1 MNTITFGI
9 NNICGFGLNF
19 CLDGF
24 RILYLI
30 IAVLMWSCTMIFSI
44 EYMAHYRN
52 KLRYYIFSAVT
63 FFATAGVF
71 ISADLF
77 TTFVFFEIMSLAS
90 YVWVIQDE
98 RPEAIRAGD
107 TYLAIAIIGGLVML
121 MGIFMLYHFAGT
133 TDLRAVGYDGSA
145 LQFIAGCLMLF
156 GFAAK
161 AGGYPLHIWLPKAH
175 PVAPAP
181 ASALL
186 SGILTKAGVFGILLL
201 SCYMFHGSAQWGTL
215 ILTIG
220 VITMFL
226 GALLALFSVDLKRT
240 LACSSVSQIGFIL
253 TGIGTYDLLGEANA
267 LAARGTLM
275 HMVNHSMIKL
285 LLFMAAGVVYM
296 NLHELDLNKIRGF
309 GRNKPLLKVL
319 FLSGALGI
327 GGIPLFNGY
336 VSKTLIHE
344 SIVEYK
350 EMLIEGEAAP
360 LLYGAGII
368 GLIEWIFI
376 ISGGLTVAYMTK
388 LFIALFIEK
397 NSDEAT
403 QKKFDENRN
412 YMNRASS
419 IVLIIPAIFMPLAG
433 ALPGIVADGIM
444 DLGQGFLRASALHEK
459 IHYFSGTN
467 LLGGFYSIA
476 FGAVLYLF
484 VVRKLLIKD
493 GQYVNRWPKYID
505 LEEYFYR
512 PLLLVILPAV
522 FGFICRILDRMVD
535 FSVPVLL
542 KVGGFIVG
550 VLDKIVDFIVPILI
564 NIGVFFTRIL
574 DRAVDFIIVALRK
587 TVLKDEKLPQER
599 IEGTA
604 VTHFFGQIFDG
615 IIHGLNNTVWS
626 YHPRKEK
633 AEHKLAM
640 LSMRISENNMIIARS
655 LSFALS
661 LAGVG
666 LVIVLIYMLI

>member
-1 MNTITFGI
+1 MNT
-9 NNICGFGLNF
+9 ICGFGLNF

-24 RILYLI
+24 RVLYCI

-44 EYMAHYRN
+44 EYMAHYKN

-63 FFATAGVF
+63 FLATVGVF

-77 TTFVFFEIMSLAS
+77 TTFVFFEIMSLSS
-90 YVWVIQDE
+90 YVWVVQDE
-98 RPEAIRAGD
+98 RPQSLRAGD

-121 MGIFMLYHFAGT
+121 MGIFMLYNLTGT
-133 TDLRAVGYDGSA
+133 TDLRAAGYDGSA
-145 LQFIAGCLMLF
+145 VSFVAGCLMLF

-201 SCYMFHGSAQWGTL
+201 SCYMFYGSAQWGTL
-215 ILTIG
+215 IITIG

-226 GALLALFSVDLKRT
+226 GALLALFSIDLKRT

-253 TGIGTYDLLGEANA
+253 TGIGTYDLCGEANA

-296 NLHELDLNKIRGF
+296 NLHELDLNKIKGF
-309 GRNKPLLKVL
+309 GRKKPLLKML
-319 FLSGALGI
+319 FLTGALGI

-350 EMLIEGEAAP
+350 EMLIMGEASP
-360 LLYGAGII
+360 LLYGAGLIT
-368 GLIEWIFI
+368 LIEWIFI
-376 ISGGLTVAYMTK
+376 ISGGITVAYMTK
-388 LFIALFIEK
+388 LFIVLFVEK
-397 NSDEAT
+397 NGDEAT
-403 QKKFDENRN
+403 QKKYDENTH
-412 YMNRASS
+412 YMNTASA
-419 IVLIIPAIFMPLAG
+419 IVLTIPAIFMPLAG
-433 ALPGIVADGIM
+433 ILPNIVADGIM

-459 IHYFSGTN
+459 INYFSATN

-476 FGAVLYLF
+476 IGAVLYLV
-484 VVRKLLIKD
+484 VVRKCLIKD
-493 GQYVNRWPKYID
+493 GNYLNRWPKFID
-505 LEEYFYR
+505 LEDYFYR
-512 PLLLVILPAV
+512 PLLLKILPGIL
-522 FGFICRILDRMVD
+522 GFICKILDRLVD
-535 FSVPVLL
+535 FTVPV
-542 KVGGFIVG
+542 
-550 VLDKIVDFIVPILI
+550 LI
-564 NIGVFFTRIL
+564 NIGVFITRVL
-574 DRAVDFIIVALRK
+574 DRAVDHVVVNLRK
-587 TVLKDEKLPQER
+587 TVFRDEKLPQER

-604 VTHFFGQIFDG
+604 VTHFFGQIADG
-615 IIHGLNNTVWS
+615 AIRGLNKTVWS
-626 YHPRKEK
+626 YRPRKEK

-640 LSMRISENNMIIARS
+640 ISMRISENSMIIVRS

-666 LVIVLIYMLI
+666 LVIVLICMLI

>member
-24 RILYLI
+24 RILYCA
-30 IAVLMWSCTMIFSI
+30 IAVFMWSCTMIFSV

-52 KLRYYIFSAVT
+52 KFRYYVFSAVT
-63 FFATAGVF
+63 FLATVGVF
-71 ISADLF
+71 ISADLI

-98 RPEAIRAGD
+98 RDEAIRAGD

-121 MGIFMLYHFAGT
+121 MGIFMLYYLTGT

-145 LQFIAGCLMLF
+145 VQFTAGCLMLF

-201 SCYMFHGSAQWGTL
+201 SCYMFYGSTQWGTL
-215 ILTIG
+215 IITIG

-226 GALLALFSVDLKRT
+226 GALLALFSIDLKRT
-240 LACSSVSQIGFIL
+240 LACSSVSQIGFIM

-267 LAARGTLM
+267 LAARGSLM

-285 LLFMAAGVVYM
+285 LLFMIAGVVYM
-296 NLHELDLNKIRGF
+296 NLHELDLNKIKGF
-309 GRNKPLLKVL
+309 GRKKPLLKVL

-344 SIVEYK
+344 SIVEYR
-350 EMLIEGEAAP
+350 ELLLEGEATS
-360 LLYGAGII
+360 LLYGTGII
-368 GLIEWIFI
+368 TLIEWIFI
-376 ISGGLTVAYMTK
+376 ISGGITIAYMTK
-388 LFIALFIEK
+388 LFVVLFVEK
-397 NSDEAT
+397 NNDESIQ
-403 QKKFDENRN
+403 QKYDDNKK
-412 YMNRASS
+412 YMNPVSAV
-419 IVLIIPAIFMPLAG
+419 VLTIPAIFMPIVG
-433 ALPGIVADGIM
+433 MLPNVVADGIM
-444 DLGQGFLRASALHEK
+444 DLGQGFLRASVLHEK
-459 IHYFSGTN
+459 INYFSGKN

-476 FGAVLYLF
+476 IGVLLYLF
-484 VVRKLLIKD
+484 IVRKCLIKD
-493 GQYVNRWPKYID
+493 NEYVNRWPKFID

-522 FGFICRILDRMVD
+522 FGFVCRILDR
-535 FSVPVLL
+535 F
-542 KVGGFIVG
+542 
-550 VLDKIVDFIVPILI
+550 VDFIVPILI
-564 NIGVFFTRIL
+564 NVGVFITRIL
-574 DRAVDFIIVALRK
+574 DRALDFIVVSLRK
-587 TVLKDEKLPQER
+587 TVFKDEKLPQER
-599 IEGTA
+599 FEGTA
-604 VTHFFGQIFDG
+604 ITHLFGGMIDN

-626 YHPRKEK
+626 YRPRKEK

-640 LSMRISENNMIIARS
+640 LSMRISENNTIIVRS

-666 LVIVLIYMLI
+666 LVVVLLCMLF

>member
-9 NNICGFGLNF
+9 NGICGFGLNF

-24 RILYLI
+24 RILYCI

-44 EYMAHYRN
+44 EYMAHYKN

-63 FFATAGVF
+63 FIATAGVF
-71 ISADLF
+71 VSADLF

-98 RPEAIRAGD
+98 RPQSLRAGD

-121 MGIFMLYHFAGT
+121 MGIFMLYNLTGT

-145 LQFIAGCLMLF
+145 VQFVAGCLMLF

-201 SCYMFHGSAQWGTL
+201 SCYMFYGSAQWGTL
-215 ILTIG
+215 IITIG

-226 GALLALFSVDLKRT
+226 GALLALFSIDLKRT

-296 NLHELDLNKIRGF
+296 NLHELDLNKIKGF
-309 GRNKPLLKVL
+309 GRKKPLLKVL

-350 EMLIEGEAAP
+350 EMLIVGEASP
-360 LLYGAGII
+360 LLYGAGLIT
-368 GLIEWIFI
+368 LIEWIFI
-376 ISGGLTVAYMTK
+376 ISGGITVAYMTK
-388 LFIALFIEK
+388 LFIVLFVEK

-403 QKKFDENRN
+403 QQKYDENTH
-412 YMNRASS
+412 YMNTASA
-419 IVLIIPAIFMPLAG
+419 IVLTIPAIFMPLAG
-433 ALPGIVADGIM
+433 ILPNIVADGIM

-459 IHYFSGTN
+459 INYFSGTN

-476 FGAVLYLF
+476 IGAVLYLV
-484 VVRKLLIKD
+484 VVRKCLIKD
-493 GQYVNRWPKYID
+493 GEYLNRWPKFID
-505 LEEYFYR
+505 LEDYFYR
-512 PLLLVILPAV
+512 PLLLKILPGM
-522 FGFICRILDRMVD
+522 FGFICKILDKLVD
-535 FSVPVLL
+535 FT
-542 KVGGFIVG
+542 
-550 VLDKIVDFIVPILI
+550 VPILI
-564 NIGVFFTRIL
+564 NIGVFVTRVL
-574 DRAVDFIIVALRK
+574 DRAIDHLVVNLRK
-587 TVLKDEKLPQER
+587 TVFKDEKLPQER

-604 VTHFFGQIFDG
+604 LTHFFGQIADG
-615 IIHGLNNTVWS
+615 VIRGLNKTAWS

-640 LSMRISENNMIIARS
+640 ISMRLSENGMIIARS

-666 LVIVLIYMLI
+666 LVIVLICMLI

>member
-1 MNTITFGI
+1 MDTITFGI

-19 CLDGF
+19 SLDGF
-24 RILYLI
+24 RVLYCI
-30 IAVLMWSCTMIFSI
+30 IATLMWSCTMIFSI

-63 FFATAGVF
+63 FLATVGVF

-90 YVWVIQDE
+90 YVWVVQDE
-98 RPEAIRAGD
+98 RPESLRAGD

-121 MGIFMLYHFAGT
+121 MGIFMLYNLTGT
-133 TDLRAVGYDGSA
+133 TDLRAVVYDGSA
-145 LQFIAGCLMLF
+145 VQFIAGVLMLF

-161 AGGYPLHIWLPKAH
+161 AGGFPLHIWLPKAH

-201 SCYMFHGSAQWGTL
+201 SCYMFKGSAQWGTL
-215 ILTIG
+215 IITIG

-226 GALLALFSVDLKRT
+226 GALLALFSIDLKRT

-267 LAARGTLM
+267 LAARGSLM

-296 NLHELDLNKIRGF
+296 NLHELNLNKIKGF
-309 GRNKPLLKVL
+309 GRKKPLLKVL

-350 EMLIEGEAAP
+350 EMLLEGEAVP

-368 GLIEWIFI
+368 TLIEWIFI
-376 ISGGLTVAYMTK
+376 VSGGITIAYMTK
-388 LFIALFIEK
+388 LFVVLFVEK
-397 NSDEAT
+397 NNDEEL
-403 QKKFDENRN
+403 QKKYDENTN
-412 YMNRASS
+412 YMNKASAV
-419 IVLIIPAIFMPLAG
+419 VLTIPAIFMPLAG
-433 ALPGIVADGIM
+433 ALPHIVADGIM
-444 DLGQGFLRASALHEK
+444 NLGQGFLNASELHEK
-459 IHYFSGTN
+459 INYFSGTN

-476 FGAVLYLF
+476 IGALLYMF
-484 VVRKLLIKD
+484 VVRKCLVKNNE
-493 GQYVNRWPKYID
+493 YHNKWPKYLD
-505 LEEYFYR
+505 LEDYFYR
-512 PLLLVILPAV
+512 PLLLTILPAV
-522 FGFICRILDRMVD
+522 LGFICRIFDR
-535 FSVPVLL
+535 F
-542 KVGGFIVG
+542 
-550 VLDKIVDFIVPILI
+550 VDFIVPILI
-564 NIGVFFTRIL
+564 NVGVFITRIL
-574 DRAVDFIIVALRK
+574 DRALDFVVVSLRK
-587 TVLKDEKLPQER
+587 TIFKDEKLPQER

-604 VTHFFGQIFDG
+604 VTHFFGSIIDEL
-615 IIHGLNNTVWS
+615 IHGLNNTVWS

-640 LSMRISENNMIIARS
+640 FSARISENNMIIARS

-666 LVIVLIYMLI
+666 LVIVLLYMLI

>member
-24 RILYLI
+24 RVLYCA

-52 KLRYYIFSAVT
+52 KARYYIFSAVT
-63 FFATAGVF
+63 FVATVGVF
-71 ISADLF
+71 ISADLI

-98 RPEAIRAGD
+98 RDEAIRAGD

-121 MGIFMLYHFAGT
+121 MGIFMLYYLTGT

-145 LQFIAGCLMLF
+145 VQFTAGCLMLF

-215 ILTIG
+215 IITIG

-226 GALLALFSVDLKRT
+226 GALLALFSIDLKRT

-253 TGIGTYDLLGEANA
+253 TGIGTYDLLGDANA
-267 LAARGTLM
+267 LAARGSLM

-296 NLHELDLNKIRGF
+296 NLHELDLNKIKGF
-309 GRNKPLLKVL
+309 GRKKPLLKVL

-350 EMLIEGEAAP
+350 ELLLEGEVAP

-368 GLIEWIFI
+368 TLIEWIFI
-376 ISGGLTVAYMTK
+376 ISGGITIAYMTK
-388 LFIALFIEK
+388 LFVVLFIEK
-397 NSDEAT
+397 NNDEAV
-403 QKKFDENRN
+403 QQKFDDNKK
-412 YMNRASS
+412 YMNPVSAV
-419 IVLIIPAIFMPLAG
+419 VLTIPAIFMPLV
-433 ALPGIVADGIM
+433 GIIPNITADTIM
-444 DLGQGFLRASALHEK
+444 NLGQDFLKASALHEK
-459 IHYFSGTN
+459 INYFSGKN

-476 FGAVLYLF
+476 IGAVLYLF
-484 VVRKLLIKD
+484 VVRKCLIKD
-493 GQYVNRWPKYID
+493 NEYVNRWPKFID

-512 PLLLVILPAV
+512 PLLLVILPSV
-522 FGFICRILDRMVD
+522 FGFICRI
-535 FSVPVLL
+535 F
-542 KVGGFIVG
+542 
-550 VLDKIVDFIVPILI
+550 DKFVDFIVPILI
-564 NIGVFFTRIL
+564 NIGVFITRIL
-574 DRAVDFIIVALRK
+574 DRALDFIVVSLRK
-587 TVLKDEKLPQER
+587 TIFKDEKLPQER
-599 IEGTA
+599 FEGTA
-604 VTHFFGQIFDG
+604 ITHFFGQIIDNT
-615 IIHGLNNTVWS
+615 IHGLNNTVWS
-626 YHPRKEK
+626 YRPRKEK

-640 LSMRISENNMIIARS
+640 IAMRISENNTIIVRS

-666 LVIVLIYMLI
+666 LVVVLLCMLF

>member
-9 NNICGFGLNF
+9 NGICGFGLNF

-24 RILYLI
+24 RILYCI

-44 EYMAHYRN
+44 EYMAHYKN

-63 FFATAGVF
+63 FIATAGVF
-71 ISADLF
+71 VSADLF

-98 RPEAIRAGD
+98 RPQSLRAGD

-121 MGIFMLYHFAGT
+121 MGIFMLYNLTGT

-145 LQFIAGCLMLF
+145 VQFVAGCLMLF

-201 SCYMFHGSAQWGTL
+201 SCYMFYGSAQWGTL
-215 ILTIG
+215 IITIG

-226 GALLALFSVDLKRT
+226 GALLALFSIDLKRT

-296 NLHELDLNKIRGF
+296 NLHELDLNKIKGF
-309 GRNKPLLKVL
+309 GRKKPLLKVL

-350 EMLIEGEAAP
+350 EMLIVGEASP
-360 LLYGAGII
+360 LLYGAGLIT
-368 GLIEWIFI
+368 LIEWIFI
-376 ISGGLTVAYMTK
+376 ISGGITVAYMTK
-388 LFIALFIEK
+388 LFIVLFVEK

-403 QKKFDENRN
+403 QQKYDENTH
-412 YMNRASS
+412 YMNTASA
-419 IVLIIPAIFMPLAG
+419 IVLTIPAIFMPLAG
-433 ALPGIVADGIM
+433 ILPNIVADGIM

-459 IHYFSGTN
+459 INYFSGTN

-476 FGAVLYLF
+476 IGAVLYLV
-484 VVRKLLIKD
+484 VVRKCLIKD
-493 GQYVNRWPKYID
+493 GEYLNRWPKFID
-505 LEEYFYR
+505 LEDYFYR
-512 PLLLVILPAV
+512 PLLLKILPGM
-522 FGFICRILDRMVD
+522 FGFICKILDKLVD
-535 FSVPVLL
+535 FT
-542 KVGGFIVG
+542 
-550 VLDKIVDFIVPILI
+550 VPILI
-564 NIGVFFTRIL
+564 NIGVFVTRVL
-574 DRAVDFIIVALRK
+574 DRAIDHLVVNLRK
-587 TVLKDEKLPQER
+587 TVFKDEKLPQER

-604 VTHFFGQIFDG
+604 LTHFFGQIADG
-615 IIHGLNNTVWS
+615 VIRGLNKTVWS

-640 LSMRISENNMIIARS
+640 ISMRLSENGMIIARS

-666 LVIVLIYMLI
+666 LVIVLICMLI

>member
-1 MNTITFGI
+1 MNEISFGLD
-9 NNICGFGLNF
+9 NICGFGLNF

-24 RILYLI
+24 RVLYLI
-30 IAVLMWSCTMIFSI
+30 IAVLMWSCTMIFSV
-44 EYMAHYRN
+44 EYMAHYKN
-52 KLRYYIFSAVT
+52 KLRYYLFSAVT
-63 FFATAGVF
+63 FIATAGVF

-98 RPEAIRAGD
+98 RDEAIRAGD
-107 TYLAIAIIGGLVML
+107 TYLAIAVIGGLVML
-121 MGIFMLYHFAGT
+121 MGIFMLYHLTGT

-145 LQFIAGCLMLF
+145 VQFIAGCLMLF

-201 SCYMFHGSAQWGTL
+201 SCYMFYGNAKWGTL
-215 ILTIG
+215 IITIG

-226 GALLALFSVDLKRT
+226 GALLALFSIDLKRT

-253 TGIGTYDLLGEANA
+253 TGIGTYDLLNEANA

-296 NLHELDLNKIRGF
+296 NLHELNLNKIKGF
-309 GRNKPLLKVL
+309 GRKKPLLKIL

-344 SIVEYK
+344 SIVEYR
-350 EMLIEGEAAP
+350 ELLLEGEATA
-360 LLYGAGII
+360 LLYGPGLIT
-368 GLIEWIFI
+368 LIEWIFI
-376 ISGGLTVAYMTK
+376 ISGGITLAYMTK
-388 LFIALFIEK
+388 LFVVLFVEK
-397 NSDEAT
+397 NNDEEI
-403 QKKFDENRN
+403 QKKYDENKH
-412 YMNRASS
+412 YMNLASS

-433 ALPGIVADGIM
+433 MLPNIVADGIM
-444 DLGQGFLRASALHEK
+444 NLGQGFLKAAPLHEK
-459 IHYFSGTN
+459 INYFSGTN

-476 FGAVLYLF
+476 IGALLYLV
-484 VVRKLLIKD
+484 VVRKCLIKD
-493 GQYVNRWPKYID
+493 GEYLNRWPKFID
-505 LEEYFYR
+505 LEDYFYR
-512 PLLLVILPAV
+512 PLLLTILPAV
-522 FGFICRILDRMVD
+522 CGFVCGILDRLVD
-535 FSVPVLL
+535 FT
-542 KVGGFIVG
+542 
-550 VLDKIVDFIVPILI
+550 VPILI
-564 NIGVFFTRIL
+564 NIGVFITRVL
-574 DRAVDFIIVALRK
+574 DRTIDFVVVSLRK
-587 TVLKDEKLPQER
+587 TIFKEEKLPQER

-604 VTHFFGQIFDG
+604 VTHFFGQIADG
-615 IIHGLNNTVWS
+615 VIHFLNETVWS

-640 LSMRISENNMIIARS
+640 LSMRISENNMIIVRS

-666 LVIVLIYMLI
+666 LVIVLVCMLL

>member
-1 MNTITFGI
+1 MEMIEFGI

-24 RILYLI
+24 RILYCI
-30 IAVLMWSCTMIFSI
+30 IAVLMWSCTMIFSV

-52 KLRYYIFSAVT
+52 KSRYYIFSAVT
-63 FFATAGVF
+63 FLATAGVF

-77 TTFVFFEIMSLAS
+77 TTFVFFEIMSLSS

-98 RPEAIRAGD
+98 RPESLRAGD
-107 TYLAIAIIGGLVML
+107 TYLAIAVIGGLVML
-121 MGIFMLYHFAGT
+121 MGIFMLYYLTGT

-145 LQFIAGCLMLF
+145 VQFIAGVLMLF

-201 SCYMFHGSAQWGTL
+201 SCYMFKSSAKWGTM
-215 ILTIG
+215 IITIG

-226 GALLALFSVDLKRT
+226 GALLALFSIDLKRT

-296 NLHELDLNKIRGF
+296 NLHELNLNKIRGF
-309 GRNKPLLKVL
+309 GRKKPLLKYL
-319 FLSGALGI
+319 FLAGALGI

-350 EMLIEGEAAP
+350 ELLIEGEATP

-368 GLIEWIFI
+368 TLIEWIFI
-376 ISGGLTVAYMTK
+376 ISGGITVAYMTK
-388 LFIALFIEK
+388 LFIVLFIEK
-397 NSDEAT
+397 NNDEEL
-403 QKKFDENRN
+403 QKKYDENTK
-412 YMNRASS
+412 YMNTASS

-433 ALPGIVADGIM
+433 MLPNIVADGIM
-444 DLGQGFLRASALHEK
+444 DMGQGFLQAAPLHEK
-459 IHYFSGTN
+459 INYFSGTN

-476 FGAVLYLF
+476 IGAVLYLV
-484 VVRKLLIKD
+484 VVRKCLIKD
-493 GQYVNRWPKYID
+493 NEYVNRWPKFID
-505 LEEYFYR
+505 LEDYFYR
-512 PLLLVILPAV
+512 PLLLVILPSV
-522 FGFICRILDRMVD
+522 CGFFCRILDR
-535 FSVPVLL
+535 L
-542 KVGGFIVG
+542 
-550 VLDKIVDFIVPILI
+550 VDFIVPILI
-564 NIGVFFTRIL
+564 NIGVFITRIL
-574 DRAVDFIIVALRK
+574 DRTVDFIVVALRK
-587 TVLKDEKLPQER
+587 TLFKDAKLPQER
-599 IEGTA
+599 FEGTA
-604 VTHFFGQIFDG
+604 ITHFFGG
-615 IIHGLNNTVWS
+615 IVDELIHGLNNTVWS
-626 YHPRKEK
+626 YRPRKEK
-633 AEHKLAM
+633 AEHRLAM

-666 LVIVLIYMLI
+666 LVIVLLYMLI